1 MKTTEKKSPVRQDR
15 DRHECTSWVVL
26 PGATEGRSVML
37 HKNRDSNVVK
47 LKFYRHSPRGKNAWM
62 ALGDAGR
69 VTANM
74 GLNDKG
80 VTIVMNCGDP
90 SDGPARGPEPPL
102 P

>member
-1 MKTTEKKSPVRQDR
+1 MKTEEKKTPCRQDR

-26 PGATEGRSVML
+26 PGLTENKSVML

-47 LKFYRHSPRGKNAWM
+47 LKFYRRSPPGKNSWM

-74 GLNDKG
+74 GF
-80 VTIVMNCGDP
+80 
-90 SDGPARGPEPPL
+90 
-102 P
+102 